1 MLTVEINKLYTSV
14 TFSEGGVW
22 ANVLSVLGEG
32 ATEADLV
39 ASWRRRNEVIMG
51 GHHHHGGGA
60 VVDA

>member
-32 ATEADLV
+32 ATEADLGQD
-39 ASWRRRNEVIMG
+39 SN
-51 GHHHHGGGA
+51 
-60 VVDA
+60 